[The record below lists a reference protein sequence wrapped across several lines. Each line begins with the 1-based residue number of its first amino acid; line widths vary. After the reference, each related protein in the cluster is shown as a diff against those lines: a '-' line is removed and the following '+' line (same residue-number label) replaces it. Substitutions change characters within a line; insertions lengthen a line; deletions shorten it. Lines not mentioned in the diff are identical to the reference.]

1 MEDGRQYLG
10 SGSRLTLGNTE
21 YRIINAV
28 GSGSN
33 AIVYKAVYQD
43 GVEKQYCHYVLIKE
57 LFPRHQDR
65 GIYRGSDGRICRR
78 PEQEEY
84 FRMHERSFRT
94 GNEIHL
100 SCLAAHPEAAAGNIN
115 SWYMNG
121 TIYTVYPFDGG
132 ITLEQYR
139 NREHTG
145 LHEICLFM
153 EELADVVKIFHD
165 TGFLHLDISP
175 DNILIIPMPG
185 KTKYRLLLIDYNCA
199 WKISAES
206 RDNGLYTGKKEG
218 YSAPEVMLGRTEY
231 FGRASDLYSVCAVL
245 FYLLTGRKLTR
256 SEQTNRKELNRALDN
271 CPCLENIPVT
281 AFMKLR
287 QILGRGLSQS
297 PAVRYQECEELKN
310 DLREWLDRIEGRGIT
325 RAALWEAGR
334 RQRLACEKQMRAP
347 NYKCSMHLRTEQM
360 EEIDEETFQK
370 EAGEGNVLLLG
381 EGGAGKTGMLLRI
394 WKRYTEYYDE
404 HMPVPVYVPLAA
416 CTGDNGTGDAI
427 RRYILEKLRPDSR
440 QEAEEMT
447 CLNRLLE
454 SDGKFLFLLD
464 GLDEAGHRK
473 HLTYEIRELTRKKGT
488 AVILTERNAAPGRKW
503 RTDFRIYEV
512 IGLSREQQ
520 RRICAEKNIPLPE
533 RSDAGRLLSNR
544 MFMGMYL
551 DIMAS
556 ESSDERTEGADE
568 YFPVRVRDLFDRY
581 FISIEEKLERILQD
595 DDEYCAARF
604 ALEHFLPAAASQCE
618 KAGSLST
625 ERIMHTA
632 EKCYSL
638 LQDRA
643 FLFAF
648 PEYARNGARIR
659 GAFPDIWQWYDFAV
673 NRLLSDILKLL
684 ADSDGRWTVSHQEL
698 CVYLAEQGKAR
709 KKTYMRTRARQRFKR
724 NSWILAVCAGAGTA
738 GFMIWTQIS
747 YPFFENDR
755 AEVEDSIKNMGLVTG
770 SAWFVIQTQYDM
782 LDQAE
787 DMLEEGSL
795 EENYGNW
802 NEQML
807 SGMESCEFYARL
819 HEEASVSVYLPLAEN
834 LRLDLEQ
841 EDLEDVYT
849 FPEKSF
855 EDAAQYMQSLS
866 HRLNPSAG
874 YTDHERKN
882 AVERYREYLDA
893 RSGLLNW
900 TTASVLN
907 DYPDA
912 YRQEYEQMLREYPL
926 YQSIRAEEEEIRA
939 EKENMEKALEDAER
953 EMRLG
958 GM

>member
-153 EELADVVKIFHD
+153 EELADVVKIFHA

-310 DLREWLDRIEGRGIT
+310 DLREWLARIEGRGIT

-347 NYKCSMHLRTEQM
+347 NYKCSMYLRTEQM
-360 EEIDEETFQK
+360 EEIDEETFEK

-416 CTGDNGTGDAI
+416 CTRDNGTGDAI

-659 GAFPDIWQWYDFAV
+659 GAFPDIWQ
-673 NRLLSDILKLL
+673 I
-684 ADSDGRWTVSHQEL
+684 GR
-698 CVYLAEQGKAR
+698 A
-709 KKTYMRTRARQRFKR
+709 
-724 NSWILAVCAGAGTA
+724 
-738 GFMIWTQIS
+738 
-747 YPFFENDR
+747 
-755 AEVEDSIKNMGLVTG
+755 
-770 SAWFVIQTQYDM
+770 
-782 LDQAE
+782 
-787 DMLEEGSL
+787 
-795 EENYGNW
+795 
-802 NEQML
+802 
-807 SGMESCEFYARL
+807 SCR
-819 HEEASVSVYLPLAEN
+819 
-834 LRLDLEQ
+834 
-841 EDLEDVYT
+841 
-849 FPEKSF
+849 
-855 EDAAQYMQSLS
+855 
-866 HRLNPSAG
+866 
-874 YTDHERKN
+874 ER
-882 AVERYREYLDA
+882 V
-893 RSGLLNW
+893 
-900 TTASVLN
+900 
-907 DYPDA
+907 
-912 YRQEYEQMLREYPL
+912 
-926 YQSIRAEEEEIRA
+926 
-939 EKENMEKALEDAER
+939 
-953 EMRLG
+953 
-958 GM
+958 